1 MQRDPRGRLC
11 HTVVH
16 GPILPVWDGGLLFM
30 LALILLLAAA
40 RVELV
45 DEVYQIPASEWR
57 YVDLGLKQRP
67 AVVSAHFDTQG
78 DAARVRLTLLRAE
91 DLDKIRGGLPHGSI
105 DSTSA
110 GPRGALSYD
119 VPSPGDYVLVIDNDA
134 PSPVAVRLNVWLDFA
149 RHGPPMTQLSPQ
161 RQLTVVL
168 ISFAV
173 FFAIVSFSARRLLR
187 AVRR

>member
-1 MQRDPRGRLC
+1 
-11 HTVVH
+11 
-16 GPILPVWDGGLLFM
+16 M
-30 LALILLLAAA
+30 LALILLLAAS

-67 AVVSAHFDTQG
+67 ALVSAHFDTEG
-78 DAARVRLTLLRAE
+78 DRARVRLTLLRAE
-91 DLDKIRGGLPHGSI
+91 DLQRLREGLPHGTI
-105 DSTSA
+105 DSTSS

-119 VPSPGDYVLVIDNDA
+119 VPAPGDYVLVIDNDA
-134 PSPVAVRLNVWLDFA
+134 PAPVSVRLNVWLDFA
-149 RHGPPMTQLSPQ
+149 RHGPRVTQLSPQ

-173 FFAIVSFSARRLLR
+173 FFGIVSFSARRLLR
-187 AVRR
+187 AVRRSN